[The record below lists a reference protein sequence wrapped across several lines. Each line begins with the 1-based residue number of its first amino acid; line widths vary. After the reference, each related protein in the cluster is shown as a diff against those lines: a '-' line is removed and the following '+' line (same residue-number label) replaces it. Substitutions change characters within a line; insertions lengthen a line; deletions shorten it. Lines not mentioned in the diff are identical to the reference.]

1 MRTGRCGTAGMTA
14 LRPLWYV
21 KSTRRINRLSKT
33 QFKLGQSLINK
44 PCGNLPSLDHLSN
57 VIIYRILLNP
67 TLAGATVL
75 AFRM

>member
-1 MRTGRCGTAGMTA
+1 MTA

-33 QFKLGQSLINK
+33 QFKPGQSLINK